1 MYVTV
6 MLMVTAVICYLLGNP
21 NGSILISGIFFR
33 DDIRRYGSGNAGLTN
48 YFRKYGVKFIA
59 LVLLI
64 DFGKGVLAT
73 FIGGW
78 LMKLAAQDPKNF
90 VEFVATGRLFGAFC
104 VILGHSWPF
113 IYGFRGGKGVLTGF
127 GAAFVVDWRA
137 GLICLAAFLI
147 LFLATKYVSLGSI
160 TAAVS
165 FPITLFAVD
174 YRGVALALAFFCAI
188 TIIVRHS
195 ENIKRLIAG
204 RENKFTTRRD
214 ISYKLDKNDF

>member
-78 LMKLAAQDPKNF
+78 LMKLVAQDPKNF

-174 YRGVALALAFFCAI
+174 YRGVALALRFSAQ
-188 TIIVRHS
+188 
-195 ENIKRLIAG
+195 
-204 RENKFTTRRD
+204 
-214 ISYKLDKNDF
+214 

>member
-78 LMKLAAQDPKNF
+78 LMKLVAQDPKNF

-195 ENIKRLIAG
+195 ENIKSLIAG
-204 RENKFTTRRD
+204 RERKFTTKRD